1 MKEYGEQIDPST
13 HRKNY
18 VRVVG
23 RNGESSELDLQ
34 GIRIDSDISG
44 TLKFAVSY
52 GCSWFWGVRRD
63 CQAQVGSWRW
73 IWCCLLVTPAHKEQW
88 LEDQHKFEAGLVP
101 SAFWGDIV
109 R

>member
-18 VRVVG
+18 VRVVS

-52 GCSWFWGVRRD
+52 RCAVSSCFLGVIGIPWHRMGDGCGSGV
-63 CQAQVGSWRW
+63 A
-73 IWCCLLVTPAHKEQW
+73 CL
-88 LEDQHKFEAGLVP
+88 
-101 SAFWGDIV
+101 
-109 R
+109 

>member
-18 VRVVG
+18 VRVVS

-52 GCSWFWGVRRD
+52 CCAVSSCFLGVHRNSL
-63 CQAQVGSWRW
+63 AQDGRW
-73 IWCCLLVTPAHKEQW
+73 MRMWCCLLVT
-88 LEDQHKFEAGLVP
+88 
-101 SAFWGDIV
+101 
-109 R
+109 

>member
-44 TLKFAVSY
+44 TLKFAILFIYYVYSLY
-52 GCSWFWGVRRD
+52 S
-63 CQAQVGSWRW
+63 
-73 IWCCLLVTPAHKEQW
+73 LLPAGQ
-88 LEDQHKFEAGLVP
+88 
-101 SAFWGDIV
+101 
-109 R
+109 

>member
-18 VRVVG
+18 VRVVS

-52 GCSWFWGVRRD
+52 RCAVSSCFLGVIGIPWHRMGDGCGSGV
-63 CQAQVGSWRW
+63 AY
-73 IWCCLLVTPAHKEQW
+73 L
-88 LEDQHKFEAGLVP
+88 
-101 SAFWGDIV
+101 
-109 R
+109 

>member
-1 MKEYGEQIDPST
+1 MPYARSEAHLTELLEEVCDRMKEYGEQIDPST

-23 RNGESSELDLQ
+23 RNGESSALDLQ

-44 TLKFAVSY
+44 TLKFAVSC
-52 GCSWFWGVRRD
+52 GNCSWELGR
-63 CQAQVGSWRW
+63 
-73 IWCCLLVTPAHKEQW
+73 LLES
-88 LEDQHKFEAGLVP
+88 L
-101 SAFWGDIV
+101 S